1 VGRSMCVL
9 PLRLVTGLRGWRR
22 FWRTFE
28 DSSYTGGDC
37 VVLRTIVLVVV
48 AFGGRKAEAFH
59 DVMIE
64 EDVKVLCEG

>member
-37 VVLRTIVLVVV
+37 VVLRTIVPVVV